1 MKFEK
6 VRKCYLEGGLCCVML
21 LLAAIF
27 IYLFEFT
34 DVIRQRPEKVI
45 FSKDMEIE
53 KVVEYELVFLE
64 DKNTC

>member
-6 VRKCYLEGGLCCVML
+6 VRKCYLEVGLCCVML

-34 DVIRQRPEKVI
+34 DVIRQRPEKII

>member
-1 MKFEK
+1 
-6 VRKCYLEGGLCCVML
+6 ML